1 MKKTILSLA
10 IVFLYYLCVYSQD
23 MPKEA
28 AQFFNEGNT
37 LLKQGNFKGA
47 IEKFEQALKY
57 SDDYRI
63 YYQKGIA
70 YRRAGNI
77 DQAEKNFIIVTE
89 KKPDFEGAY
98 NALGNVY
105 FQKGDMQKAITN
117 FEKVLELSKDAK
129 TKSLAAENAARA
141 YTKLAQDLLA
151 DGKHKQAIDYL
162 NNAVEKN
169 KYDAAFLLLSQA
181 YNEIGEYD
189 KAIEAADKALN
200 NRKNVSKGGPLYY
213 KGLAFKGKGDIEKA
227 KEAFTE
233 GLSDPKYKKQC
244 EYELGL
250 LK

>member
-162 NNAVEKN
+162 NKAVEK
-169 KYDAAFLLLSQA
+169 
-181 YNEIGEYD
+181 
-189 KAIEAADKALN
+189 
-200 NRKNVSKGGPLYY
+200 
-213 KGLAFKGKGDIEKA
+213 
-227 KEAFTE
+227 
-233 GLSDPKYKKQC
+233 KQI
-244 EYELGL
+244 
-250 LK
+250 